1 MLNTVSQIMLDI
13 QNNVVS
19 LTELL
24 IIILTISA
32 VSLFAL
38 AVVDA
43 KLKMMRKSM
52 RSSTRRY

>member
-1 MLNTVSQIMLDI
+1 MLNTVIQIIADI
-13 QNNVVS
+13 ENNVVS
-19 LTELL
+19 VTELL

-43 KLKMMRKSM
+43 KLNSR
-52 RSSTRRY
+52 